1 MLKQKLAPK
10 NKLSQ
15 TLRSWLP
22 ILQANIEDLKE
33 SLDDFSKEN
42 PFISVKENINSQTNS
57 NKNYMD
63 YFYKNS
69 IQAQNIQ
76 YMAIAQKSVYELLN
90 EQITPP
96 LFPTEKSQKIAYKII
111 ECLNHEGYFEFD
123 EELLKEWS
131 QDEIENIRLRF
142 KFLDPIGVGAKDY
155 KEAFLFALDN
165 LDIDDE
171 LYEFCKIL
179 IKDFEN
185 IGSYTKEKFYKE
197 AIVLIKKFSI
207 PPFIEYFEDSKQI
220 VPDIFI
226 FRENDEIK
234 VKINDEYY
242 PEISLETDGMNH
254 DFLSAYIK
262 EAKNLID
269 ALAMR
274 KATLYKIGLMIVEYQ
289 YDFFLGKEI
298 KPMTLKNIADDL
310 ERNTST
316 ISRAIANKYLSCE
329 RGLIPLKDFFTVALD
344 ENGETSN
351 TSVKEFIVNL
361 IKNENKKKPLSDL
374 KILESIQEEFKID
387 IGRRTIT
394 KYRKQLNIGSSS
406 ERKKIYE
413 LEGAK

>member
-33 SLDDFSKEN
+33 NLDEFSKEN
-42 PFISVKENINSQTNS
+42 PFINIKENVNTQAN
-57 NKNYMD
+57 NKNYID

-69 IQAQNIQ
+69 TQAQNLQ
-76 YMAIAQKSVYELLN
+76 HMAITQKSVYEILN
-90 EQITPP
+90 EQIIPP

-131 QDEIENIRLRF
+131 QSEIENVRLRF
-142 KFLDPIGVGAKDY
+142 KFLEPIGVGAKDY

-165 LDIDDE
+165 LDIDNE

-185 IGSYTKEKFYKE
+185 IGSYTKEKLYKE
-197 AIVLIKKFSI
+197 AIVLIRKFSI
-207 PPFIEYFEDSKQI
+207 PPFIEYFEDSRQI

-242 PEISLETDGMNH
+242 PEISLETDGMSH
-254 DFLSAYIK
+254 EFLSAYIK

-329 RGLIPLKDFFTVALD
+329 RGLIPLKDFFTIALD
-344 ENGETSN
+344 ENGKTSN

-361 IKNENKKKPLSDL
+361 IKNESKKKPLSDL
-374 KILESIQEEFKID
+374 KILELIQKEFKID

-394 KYRKQLNIGSSS
+394 KYRKQLDIGSSS

>member
-374 KILESIQEEFKID
+374 KILELIQEEFKID